1 MHQIWSFSLSVRPD
15 RLLEV
20 RYEDLLARPV
30 EPFERVIRFL
40 EIDDDDGRLLDKIS
54 RRAPADLKQDN
65 CDKWRTLMTPRQVA
79 RFDRIAWDC
88 LQHYGYET
96 SVAEPAAPSVV
107 SSWFWECDNKVRKL
121 LRSDYLSDNVYKARL
136 RIRELLTA
144 RLPG

>member
-1 MHQIWSFSLSVRPD
+1 
-15 RLLEV
+15 
-20 RYEDLLARPV
+20 
-30 EPFERVIRFL
+30 
-40 EIDDDDGRLLDKIS
+40 
-54 RRAPADLKQDN
+54 
-65 CDKWRTLMTPRQVA
+65 MTPRQVA

-96 SVAEPAAPSVV
+96 TVDRPAAPSVV